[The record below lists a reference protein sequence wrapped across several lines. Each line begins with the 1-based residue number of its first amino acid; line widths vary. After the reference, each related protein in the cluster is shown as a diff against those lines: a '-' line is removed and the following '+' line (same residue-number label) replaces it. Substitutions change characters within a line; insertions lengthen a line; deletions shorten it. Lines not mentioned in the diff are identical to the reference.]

1 MFSKDTKQFDE
12 VDIKMWA
19 IELSLQSLMTEKTSS
34 SQPFQITRKDIVSV
48 IEHAHILNSYVQF
61 DLLPEELEGDFDES
75 EE

>member
-19 IELSLQSLMTEKTSS
+19 IELSLQTLMAEKTSS
-34 SQPFQITRKDIVSV
+34 SQPIQITRKDFVSV
-48 IEHAHILNSYVQF
+48 IEHAHMLNSYVQF
-61 DLLPEELEGDFDES
+61 DSLPEELEDDFDES

>member
-19 IELSLQSLMTEKTSS
+19 IELSLQTLMAEKTSS
-34 SQPFQITRKDIVSV
+34 SQPIQITRKDFVSV
-48 IEHAHILNSYVQF
+48 IEHAHMLNSYVHF
-61 DLLPEELEGDFDES
+61 DSLPEELEDDFDES